1 MIDLAHPDYTNTPA
15 SDRRPVYGY
24 RPVDP
29 TAPPVVTIVTPYYN
43 TGAIF
48 HETARSVLR
57 QSFQQWEWII
67 VNDGS
72 TDPEVLAVLD
82 SYRNTDARIRVIDHE
97 VNQGPSAGRN
107 TAYRA
112 ARAASTSVQLDT
124 DNMLEPTAIEKW
136 IWLLESYPEFAFVK
150 GYSVGFDAREYLWD
164 QGFHNGGVFLEQNL
178 VDITSALR
186 RSVHHCGRRL

>member
-1 MIDLAHPDYTNTPA
+1 M
-15 SDRRPVYGY
+15 
-24 RPVDP
+24 
-29 TAPPVVTIVTPYYN
+29 TIVTPYYN

-48 HETARSVLR
+48 HDTARSVLR

-72 TDPEVLAVLD
+72 TDPEALAILD
-82 SYRNTDARIRVIDHE
+82 SYRNTDTRIRVIDHE

-112 ARAASTSVQLDT
+112 ARADYVVQLDT

-136 IWLLESYPEFAFVK
+136 IWLLESYPN
-150 GYSVGFDAREYLWD
+150 S
-164 QGFHNGGVFLEQNL
+164 
-178 VDITSALR
+178 
-186 RSVHHCGRRL
+186 RL

>member
-15 SDRRPVYGY
+15 SDRRPGYDY

-72 TDPEVLAVLD
+72 TDPEALAVLD

-112 ARAASTSVQLDT
+112 ARASTCSPARYGQYAGANSYRKMDL
-124 DNMLEPTAIEKW
+124 AIGVLPGICVCEGLLG
-136 IWLLESYPEFAFVK
+136 WL
-150 GYSVGFDAREYLWD
+150 
-164 QGFHNGGVFLEQNL
+164 
-178 VDITSALR
+178 
-186 RSVHHCGRRL
+186 